1 MAACDSQN
9 LQFPSSPLNPESP
22 TSPTSNTP
30 KKSFAAALYSDSPLR
45 FAIGDLPTPFVEDG
59 IVSVKISEE
68 PYQRGLSKRKL
79 MLIGRVSLS
88 TKNALVKSH
97 DLLRSLWPS
106 LQPWTIAPLGKGFFV
121 LQFQTLEDMQR
132 IWAIGSVSLQ
142 QGMLRL
148 IKWTPGF
155 SPSSYKNT
163 FAQVWVRFWDLGF
176 AFWEDQTLFEIANGV
191 GTPLKIDPRTKNRE
205 VGLYARLLID
215 VDFSKPTL
223 SQLSVT
229 RANGEKVLIG
239 IEYENVPI
247 ICDSCGIIGHQ
258 KSSCKLNAIVEVPT
272 VVTTADPVRGRSTT
286 KSSQRRRVRSQHH
299 DHQRKPNLASVEPIQ
314 SNAEPVAH
322 APPQLDTEPVGLT
335 FPALGTLLPDPL
347 VQRTTPCP
355 LIEVNA
361 NQVQASSAESAP
373 PSFPQLRWEVS
384 NTTSTASYP
393 ALGFYK
399 VSNP

>member
-163 FAQVWVRFWDLGF
+163 FAQVW
-176 AFWEDQTLFEIANGV
+176 
-191 GTPLKIDPRTKNRE
+191 
-205 VGLYARLLID
+205 
-215 VDFSKPTL
+215 PTL